1 MFSQFICV
9 YLEVFIMQDFC
20 SLTLLHGRKLN
31 EMQQQVP
38 LLRQENQ
45 ITKQLQELKA
55 QLLSNINYSFAVC
68 LIGTS
73 KEDLMEVVGFCL
85 FIDNASALLFWQ

>member
-1 MFSQFICV
+1 
-9 YLEVFIMQDFC
+9 MQDFC

-55 QLLSNINYSFAVC
+55 
-68 LIGTS
+68 
-73 KEDLMEVVGFCL
+73 
-85 FIDNASALLFWQ
+85 

>member
-1 MFSQFICV
+1 
-9 YLEVFIMQDFC
+9 MQDFC

-31 EMQQQVP
+31 EMQQQFP

-55 QLLSNINYSFAVC
+55 
-68 LIGTS
+68 
-73 KEDLMEVVGFCL
+73 
-85 FIDNASALLFWQ
+85 